1 MSKKKHK
8 PTFNEML
15 ADLKKST
22 SKIPEGESK
31 ECNIDAAI
39 QKEIPA
45 VQVPKIEE
53 KNNPSNQLF
62 RWVFLPEVLR
72 DRNDEFGFGKYKKN
86 GHQFLNEIEVKIYTK
101 YADKTW
107 GDISTLPHCGPYGK
121 KSLSRNQ
128 KRKLHCSFKKYFSDE
143 NIQKEI
149 QEQLFHISLSYSHRL
164 FGFCYNS
171 IFYIV
176 LNDENHKF
184 DSL

>member
-107 GDISTLPHCGPYGK
+107 GDICALPHCGPYGK
-121 KSLSRNQ
+121 KAYLGI
-128 KRKLHCSFKKYFSDE
+128 KKE
-143 NIQKEI
+143 N
-149 QEQLFHISLSYSHRL
+149 
-164 FGFCYNS
+164 
-171 IFYIV
+171 YIV
-176 LNDENHKF
+176 LSKNISVMKIYKRKF
-184 DSL
+184 KNNCFTYHLVAAIGYLAFVTTQFFILF